1 SQTESIDDGSFSES
15 VDMDSIDD
23 DFDTGNSEGGSKNMF
38 DLAPDSLTPLTLSSP
53 ILSLGSMASTYHGL
67 SSARVPLTPIHSSNR
82 RDESSTL
89 RKVTKCMPHRP
100 AATPPPKYQQQPAAQ
115 CTPSQARSPLRTLS
129 SHRQHI
135 RPQSAPAQRPLLRLQ
150 PGIPPSSPPR
160 STMPLSCASSR
171 AYTLMQPSQPGE
183 TPSKRQ
189 RRMGAASAELHRAAD
204 QEVSEF
210 HMWTHCVDGE
220 SSAQLVC
227 QPPLPGLRL
236 HIHSVERILSPHLF
250 SARASVGQVTARD
263 GGLLLEEGQSISVL
277 LSLAVCLDAA
287 PQAAR
292 QMIQQLSSLEADSA
306 TPLLAEDS
314 APLTLAVYQ
323 PWRMRGEG
331 ERLSLLVLYFG
342 TRPATAAAA
351 ALRRGMSSAAEAQT
365 IDARLKADLKA
376 AMKAKDKVRLPVI
389 KGILSDILYAEKDP
403 ASGSSFS
410 RDSDADVA
418 TIFQRAIRRR
428 NDSIES
434 FASGG
439 REDLAEAEKVKL
451 AILEGYL
458 PTQLTVEQIEARVSQ
473 TIQKLGVS
481 GVKAM
486 GAVMR
491 DTGISPAKA
500 PKAKTALLGGLAV
513 GSQHARQTALR
524 GGLSNG
530 CWRAVCQRFKSTT
543 TPADAGDASVPLTSK
558 TKHATEESADGR
570 TLVTTFPNGLRITS
584 ESNPGHFAAVGVYVD
599 AGSRYEDGP
608 TSGYAHLMDRLA
620 FRNSERFTSAE
631 AMAAIEKLGG
641 SIMSSS
647 SRECIMYQAAVFPQD
662 VPTAVKL
669 LADTT
674 LRPNFLPEDV
684 AELQATVPWELQ
696 DVESKADM
704 FLPEKLHEAAFRSG
718 TLGNPLLCPIAQLG
732 GATVGSLSRYHQRW
746 YRPERIVVA
755 AIGVDHQELIRL
767 CVDNGFAD
775 LPPSPQPASASAADQ
790 PADAAAPDSNRSWF
804 RKILAGGDAS
814 SSISVPERR
823 SVYTGGT
830 WFDSKPDVDFTQVY
844 LGFKSAGIDDEHG
857 LYVYA
862 VLQMLLG
869 GGGSFSAG
877 GPGKGMYSRL
887 YTRVLNQHAWIES
900 CVAFHHCYT
909 DAGLFGISASCRPR
923 NEHALFDVMATEIE
937 AVAAGAGR
945 RSSLRR
951 PYVSQEGATPFEV
964 KRAKNQ
970 LKSNLLMNLESR
982 MVQLEDLGRQ
992 IQVSGRKV
1000 SADAMIQHIEAITP
1014 DDIRK
1019 SASELLASPATVLA
1033 QGYVDGIRQFCPQV
1047 AANHGIKL

>member
-1 SQTESIDDGSFSES
+1 
-15 VDMDSIDD
+15 MDSIDD

-306 TPLLAEDS
+306 TPLLAEGS

-331 ERLSLLVLYFG
+331 ERLSLLVS
-342 TRPATAAAA
+342 PAAA

-491 DTGISPAKA
+491 DTGISPAEA
-500 PKAKTALLGGLAV
+500 PKAKVAEV
-513 GSQHARQTALR
+513 
-524 GGLSNG
+524 
-530 CWRAVCQRFKSTT
+530 
-543 TPADAGDASVPLTSK
+543 
-558 TKHATEESADGR
+558 HATEESADGR

-584 ESNPGHFAAVGVYVD
+584 EPNPGHFAAVGVYVD

-674 LRPNFLPEDV
+674 LRPKFLPEDV

-814 SSISVPERR
+814 SSIAVPERR

-830 WFDSKPDVDFTQVY
+830 WFDSKPDMDFTQVY